1 MITIDAFEA
10 TEIYFRTDLRFN
22 DAFKAIINEL
32 GLEYTPEPKPKP
44 QDRRKKPVLQYSI
57 AGEFIREWVSTST
70 AARETGV
77 NVGNISLCCRGKY
90 KKAGGYRWEYKNN

>member
-1 MITIDAFEA
+1 MITIDVFEA

-22 DAFKAIINEL
+22 DAFKVIINEL
-32 GLEYTPEPKPKP
+32 ELEYTPKPKKYH
-44 QDRRKKPVLQYSI
+44 QNRRKKPVLQYSI
-57 AGEFIREWVSTST
+57 AGEFIKEWVSTST

-90 KKAGGYRWEYKNN
+90 RQAGGFVWKYKNN